1 MPSSTGGPQSRRR
14 LTNLLL
20 DSLPPV
26 ERTPLLDRGG
36 VVSLD
41 VEDVLYEPGEAMDH
55 VHFPLSCVVSL
66 LTTLSTGLN
75 IETATI
81 GREGM
86 VGLDLFLGADR
97 SPNVRAVVQMPG
109 AALRIA
115 TSDFRGA
122 MDEAKLSQVLRAY
135 SRTMLLQAT
144 QTVACNQAHA
154 TSERLARWLLQTSD
168 RTGKEEIPLTQQFLS
183 EVIGVRRASIS
194 EAVNELRVRGAV
206 TSRRGAIHI
215 VDRPSLEDAA
225 CECYGLIRRENSV

>member
-1 MPSSTGGPQSRRR
+1 MPSRRGGTDSRKR

-20 DSLPPV
+20 DSLPPI
-26 ERTPLLDRGG
+26 ERTPLLDRGD

-66 LTTLSTGLN
+66 LTTLSAGLN

-109 AALRIA
+109 AALRLQ
-115 TSDFRGA
+115 TPDFRGV
-122 MDEAKLSQVLRAY
+122 MDGAKLSHALRAY
-135 SRTMLLQAT
+135 SRTLLLQAT
-144 QTVACNQAHA
+144 QAVACNQAHT

-168 RTGKEEIPLTQQFLS
+168 RTGKEEIPLTQEFLS

-194 EAVNELRVRGAV
+194 EAVNELRARGGV
-206 TSRRGAIHI
+206 TSRRGAIRI
-215 VDRPSLEDAA
+215 VDRALEDAA

>member
-1 MPSSTGGPQSRRR
+1 
-14 LTNLLL
+14 
-20 DSLPPV
+20 
-26 ERTPLLDRGG
+26 
-36 VVSLD
+36 
-41 VEDVLYEPGEAMDH
+41 
-55 VHFPLSCVVSL
+55 
-66 LTTLSTGLN
+66 
-75 IETATI
+75 
-81 GREGM
+81 
-86 VGLDLFLGADR
+86 
-97 SPNVRAVVQMPG
+97 
-109 AALRIA
+109 
-115 TSDFRGA
+115 

>member
-1 MPSSTGGPQSRRR
+1 MMSSGFTVYARGRDKGRIVQLRGDGMPSSAGGTQSPRR

-20 DSLPPV
+20 DSLPSG
-26 ERTPLLDRGG
+26 ERTPLLDRGD
-36 VVSLD
+36 VVALD

-55 VHFPLSCVVSL
+55 VHFPMSCVVSL
-66 LTTLSTGLN
+66 LTTLSAGLN

-122 MDEAKLSQVLRAY
+122 MDEAKLSHVLRVY
-135 SRTMLLQAT
+135 SRTLLLQAT
-144 QTVACNQAHA
+144 QAVACNQAHT
-154 TSERLARWLLQTSD
+154 TSEVL
-168 RTGKEEIPLTQQFLS
+168 
-183 EVIGVRRASIS
+183 GVRRASIS
-194 EAVNELRVRGAV
+194 ESVNELRVRGAV
-206 TSRRGAIHI
+206 TSRRGGIRI
-215 VDRPSLEDAA
+215 VDRASLEDAA
-225 CECYGLIRRENSV
+225 CECYGLIRPENSV

>member
-1 MPSSTGGPQSRRR
+1 MPSSSGRSQNPKR

-26 ERTPLLDRGG
+26 ERTPLLDRGD

-41 VEDVLYEPGEAMDH
+41 LEDVLYEPGESIDH

-66 LTTLSTGLN
+66 LTTLSAGLN
-75 IETATI
+75 IETATV

-97 SPNVRAVVQMPG
+97 SPNVRAIVQMPG

-115 TSDFRGA
+115 TSDFREA
-122 MDEAKLSQVLRAY
+122 MHEAKLSHVLRVY
-135 SRTMLLQAT
+135 SRSLLLQAT
-144 QTVACNQAHA
+144 QAVACNQAHTA
-154 TSERLARWLLQTSD
+154 TQRLARWLLQTSD

-194 EAVNELRVRGAV
+194 EAVSELRVRGGV
-206 TSRRGAIHI
+206 TSRRGGIRI
-215 VDRPSLEDAA
+215 VDRALLEDAA
-225 CECYGLIRRENSV
+225 CECYGLIRRVNSV